1 MTNRRTTT
9 VLSILTVLIII
20 CLPFG
25 LLLGSVAISPGQA
38 FDALCGNGDA
48 MSRFVIIET
57 RLPALLTS
65 LLAGAALA
73 VAGLLMQ
80 TCFANPLAGPS
91 IMGISSGASLGVA
104 VVIMLGASYVGLW
117 GSLAVAA
124 GAFAGAM
131 LVLGVLLLFSAAV
144 RSSEMLLIIGI
155 LVGYLTSSIISL
167 LNYFAPERAVHSFVL
182 WGLGNFSSVDLSI
195 LPYFAV
201 LCLLFIAISF
211 PYIRS
216 LNALLFGAD
225 YAHSA
230 GVNVGRV
237 RTGLLLVSGALT
249 ATVTAWC
256 GPIGFIGLVI
266 PHIARM
272 ALGSSNHRT
281 VLPVTVLAGAF
292 VGMLCQILS
301 VLPSLFMPGNIPI
314 NAITP
319 VIGVPVIIYVLLN
332 RRKILYF
339 N

>member
-1 MTNRRTTT
+1 
-9 VLSILTVLIII
+9 
-20 CLPFG
+20 
-25 LLLGSVAISPGQA
+25 
-38 FDALCGNGDA
+38 
-48 MSRFVIIET
+48 
-57 RLPALLTS
+57 
-65 LLAGAALA
+65 
-73 VAGLLMQ
+73 
-80 TCFANPLAGPS
+80 
-91 IMGISSGASLGVA
+91 MGISSGASLGVA

-117 GSLAVAA
+117 GALAVAA

-301 VLPSLFMPGNIPI
+301 VSPSMQLP
-314 NAITP
+314 
-319 VIGVPVIIYVLLN
+319 LLSAY
-332 RRKILYF
+332 R
-339 N
+339 